1 MDYRPSPIAGRW
13 YPGDSGQLAS
23 SVDAYVDA
31 ADLPE
36 IKGEVIGIIAPHAG
50 HVYSGPVAGYA
61 FGAVQE
67 MKPELVAVVS
77 PMHQP
82 YSQPLLTSAHQ
93 AYQTPL
99 GPIIIDQEAVT
110 ELNGYIETELGFG
123 LTPVR
128 NDAEHSL
135 EIELPFL
142 QRVIRGEFRL
152 LPVMVR
158 DQTSKVGEALGTS
171 LARVLANKD
180 ALLVASSDLSH
191 FYNQE
196 QAVQLDME
204 MLHQIEAFD
213 PQGILRAEE
222 EGKGFACGRIAVAAV
237 LWAAREMGA
246 NTVQIL
252 KHATSGDVTG
262 DYSGVVGYGAA
273 VITRYETEVSPS

>member
-50 HVYSGPVAGYA
+50 H
-61 FGAVQE
+61 
-67 MKPELVAVVS
+67 
-77 PMHQP
+77 
-82 YSQPLLTSAHQ
+82 AHQ

>member
-1 MDYRPSPIAGRW
+1 MNKYLEG
-13 YPGDSGQLAS
+13 
-23 SVDAYVDA
+23 
-31 ADLPE
+31 
-36 IKGEVIGIIAPHAG
+36 
-50 HVYSGPVAGYA
+50 
-61 FGAVQE
+61 
-67 MKPELVAVVS
+67 
-77 PMHQP
+77 
-82 YSQPLLTSAHQ
+82 
-93 AYQTPL
+93 
-99 GPIIIDQEAVT
+99 
-110 ELNGYIETELGFG
+110 ELGFG

-204 MLHQIEAFD
+204 MLHN
-213 PQGILRAEE
+213 
-222 EGKGFACGRIAVAAV
+222 KAVAA
-237 LWAAREMGA
+237 AACTALRPPI
-246 NTVQIL
+246 QQQQQRL
-252 KHATSGDVTG
+252 
-262 DYSGVVGYGAA
+262 
-273 VITRYETEVSPS
+273 PLL